1 MASPNLSPLHRQIGR
16 ARRRVFVQILC
27 LTSAWCWTGALAA
40 SALFLLLDKR
50 FAFVPDGMSWLPWAV
65 IGGSLGLAT
74 VLALVLAVLRLPS
87 AEAVA
92 LTLDERFGLKERATT
107 LLMLT
112 PQQQQTPAG
121 QALLADV
128 SDKLAQLDVGSR
140 FPVRLT
146 WHSALVP
153 ACAVLLVLVS
163 FMQRSAQAGDSQA
176 DETKTAPAVAENAP
190 KINEKKNE
198 LKKKLEAAKEKAE
211 QGDKLKGEDLDPDLK
226 KFLSKP
232 HETPE
237 QIRQGVKELGDLEK
251 QKQDQL
257 EEAAKQKRDL
267 AKELQQMK
275 AMDKRDEQK
284 EGPAKELNDKLEEGK
299 LDEAKAEAQQLQK
312 KLEKEELNDKEKEQ
326 LEKQL
331 EQTKEKMERLAQQQ
345 DKRDQLDKLNK
356 EGKLDD
362 DKLEEEM
369 KKLDSQKEK
378 LKDLDDVA
386 KKLGECKECMQKGDQ
401 KGAADAM
408 KKAADKLDQM
418 DKQEGQQQANEKNLK
433 EQLDQIKD
441 LRDEMRKGMDQ
452 GGAAM
457 NKDGEGKGKRP
468 EKETEI
474 GKTSDSKVK
483 ADLDTKG
490 QFVHDG
496 YAPGQNFRKV
506 KASEVA
512 GQVEKATQEG
522 PEALEQQPIPKPYR
536 KTAKDYYDNL
546 GDQRKKD
553 EKK

>member
-1 MASPNLSPLHRQIGR
+1 MASPNLLPLHRQIGR
-16 ARRRVFVQILC
+16 ARRRLFIQALC
-27 LTSAWCWTGALAA
+27 VTLTWCWTGALAA

-65 IGGSLGLAT
+65 TGGSLALAT
-74 VLALVLAVLRLPS
+74 VLALALALLWLPS

-112 PQQQQTPAG
+112 PEQHQSPAG

-128 SDKLAQLDVGSR
+128 TDRLARLDVGSR

-153 ACAVLLVLVS
+153 VCAVLLVLVS
-163 FMQRSAQAGDSQA
+163 FMQRSAQAGNGQSA
-176 DETKTAPAVAENAP
+176 ETMSSTAVAENAP

-198 LKKKLEAAKEKAE
+198 LKKKLEAAKKEADQAE
-211 QGDKLKGEDLDPDLK
+211 KLKGEEVDPDLK
-226 KFLSKP
+226 KFLNKP

-257 EEAAKQKRDL
+257 EEAAKQKREL

-275 AMDKRDEQK
+275 AMDKRDDQK
-284 EGPAKELNDKLEEGK
+284 EGPAKELNNKLEEGK
-299 LDEAKAEAQQLQK
+299 LDQAKAEAEQLQQ
-312 KLEKEELNDKEKEQ
+312 KLEKQELSGKEKEQ

-331 EQTKEKMERLAQQQ
+331 EQTKDKLERLANQQ
-345 DKRDQLDKLNK
+345 DKREQLQELNK

-362 DKLEEEM
+362 EQM
-369 KKLDSQKEK
+369 KKEMEKLDQQKEK

-401 KGAADAM
+401 KAAAQAM

-418 DKQEGQQQANEKNLK
+418 EQKEGQQQAQEKNLK

-441 LRDEMRKGMDQ
+441 LRDEMRKGMNQ
-452 GGAAM
+452 G
-457 NKDGEGKGKRP
+457 GEGKGRRP
-468 EKETEI
+468 EKETEL
-474 GKTSDSKVK
+474 GKSSDSKVK
-483 ADLDTKG
+483 GELDTKG
-490 QFVHDG
+490 QFVLDG
-496 YAPGQNFRKV
+496 YAPGQNYKKV

-522 PEALEQQPIPKPYR
+522 PEALERQPIPKPYR

>member
-1 MASPNLSPLHRQIGR
+1 MASQNLLPLQRQIGR
-16 ARRRVFVQILC
+16 ARRRLFVQALC
-27 LTSAWCWTGALAA
+27 VTWAWCWTAALAA

-65 IGGSLGLAT
+65 AGGSVGLAT
-74 VLALVLAVLRLPS
+74 VLALALAVMRLPS
-87 AEAVA
+87 TEAVA

-107 LLMLT
+107 LLLLT
-112 PQQQQTPAG
+112 PEQQQSPAG

-128 SDKLAQLDVGSR
+128 SDRLAQLDVGSR

-153 ACAVLLVLVS
+153 VCAVLLVLVS
-163 FMQRSAQAGDSQA
+163 FMQRSAQAGNDQSA
-176 DETKTAPAVAENAP
+176 ETKTAAAVAENAP

-198 LKKKLEAAKEKAE
+198 LKKKLEAARKEAEKA
-211 QGDKLKGEDLDPDLK
+211 DKLKGEEIDPDLK
-226 KFLSKP
+226 KFLNKP

-284 EGPAKELNDKLEEGK
+284 EGPAKDLNEKLEEGK
-299 LDEAKAEAQQLQK
+299 LDEAKAEAEQLQQ
-312 KLEKEELNDKEKEQ
+312 KLEKQELSGKEKEQ
-326 LEKQL
+326 LERQL
-331 EQTKEKMERLAQQQ
+331 EQTKDKLERLANQE
-345 DKRDQLDKLNK
+345 DKREQLKELNK
-356 EGKLDD
+356 EGKLD
-362 DKLEEEM
+362 EEQLKKELD
-369 KKLDSQKEK
+369 KLDSQKEK
-378 LKDLDDVA
+378 RKDLDDVA

-408 KKAADKLDQM
+408 KKAADKLDEM
-418 DKQEGQQQANEKNLK
+418 DKKEGQQQAQEKNLK

-441 LRDEMRKGMDQ
+441 LRNEMRNG
-452 GGAAM
+452 M
-457 NKDGEGKGKRP
+457 NKDGEGKGRRP
-468 EKETEI
+468 EKENEI
-474 GKTSDSKVK
+474 GKSSDSKVK
-483 ADLDTKG
+483 ADPDKKG
-490 QFVHDG
+490 KFVLDG
-496 YAPGQNFRKV
+496 YTPGQNFKKV

-522 PEALEQQPIPKPYR
+522 PAALEQQPIPKPYR
-536 KTAKDYYDNL
+536 KTAIDYYDNL

-553 EKK
+553 AKK